1 MNHEPAPVSTGVM
14 SDFADLVR
22 NISYEVM
29 PLRGTE
35 EAVLADVPAG
45 VPLTVTV
52 TESKG
57 LDATLEL
64 SERLHGHGYTVAPH
78 LAARQFV
85 DARHVEDVV
94 ARLRHA
100 GLRSVVVVGG
110 DAPRPAGSFPDAFT
124 LLQTMAAIGHPFDR
138 IGIGG
143 YPEGHATIPGDALEL
158 ALKLKA
164 PMATHVISQIC
175 FSATTT
181 CSWAAGIVGADVDL
195 PVYVGLPGPVNRQ
208 KLVRISSSIGLG
220 RSARFVRKQRGLL
233 WRLLLPRGYRPTPL
247 VKRLGALAPPN
258 VAGLHIFTFNE
269 LRRTELWRQ
278 RLLATVAEVPERD
291 GRA

>member
-1 MNHEPAPVSTGVM
+1 M
-14 SDFADLVR
+14 SNFAELVR

-35 EAVLADVPAG
+35 DAVLADVPAD

-64 SERLHGHGYTVAPH
+64 SERLHGHGYAVAPH
-78 LAARQFV
+78 LAARQFA

-94 ARLRHA
+94 ARLREA

-110 DAPRPAGSFPDAFT
+110 DAPRPAGPFPDAFT
-124 LLQTMAAIGHPFDR
+124 LLQTMEALGHPFDR
-138 IGIGG
+138 IGVGG
-143 YPEGHATIPGDALEL
+143 YPEGHATIPRDALDL
-158 ALKLKA
+158 ALKQKA
-164 PMATHVISQIC
+164 PLATHVISQIC
-175 FSATTT
+175 FSAATTS
-181 CSWAAGIVGADVDL
+181 SWAAGVVGL

-208 KLVRISSSIGLG
+208 RLVRISANIGLG

-247 VKRLGALAPPN
+247 VRRLGARAPAN

-269 LRRTELWRQ
+269 LRRTEAWRQ
-278 RLLATVAEVPERD
+278 RLLATVTS
-291 GRA
+291 